1 MGISG
6 ATPTLTHVNPY
17 PPIRVRVPAAVGKG
31 FRIPMGFTTPMGIQK
46 PLGHHIFYLFFYLIP
61 IL

>member
-17 PPIRVRVPAAVGKG
+17 PPRRVRIPTAVGKG
-31 FRIPMGFTTPMGIQK
+31 
-46 PLGHHIFYLFFYLIP
+46 HHIFLFIFLPHTDFISVDYTNHNTN
-61 IL
+61 ILLHY

>member
-17 PPIRVRVPAAVGKG
+17 PPRRVRVPVAVGKG
-31 FRIPMGFTTPMGIQK
+31 FRIPMGFAKPMGIGK
-46 PLGHHIFYLFFYLIP
+46 PLGHHIFYLFFYP
-61 IL
+61 ILIL